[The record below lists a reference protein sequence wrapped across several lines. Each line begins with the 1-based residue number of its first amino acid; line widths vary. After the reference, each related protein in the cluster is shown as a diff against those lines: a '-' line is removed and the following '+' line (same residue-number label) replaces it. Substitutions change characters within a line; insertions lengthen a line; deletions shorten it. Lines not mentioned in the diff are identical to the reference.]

1 LNPRPPDDSLH
12 RHWDSTLAPLLAT
25 GDQRLWRAHSDAT
38 NARLVEHWLPD
49 GRVDDILKTDLYDEA
64 MGEGLAPMLV
74 RRASRVTAI
83 DVAPGVTRAAR
94 RRHPTV
100 RIAACDVRRLPFRDA
115 SFDVV
120 VSNSTL
126 DHFDRRDDIGRSL
139 AELRRTLKPGG
150 WLLVTLDNLRHPAV
164 ALRNALPFPLLRFLR
179 LADYPAGA
187 TLGPRGLVRLLR
199 SVGFEVHE
207 VTALLHCP
215 RPWAV
220 ARARGLQ
227 RRGDEAAQA
236 RFLAGLERWES
247 LGGLPTR
254 FLTGHYTAVRARK
267 PLASR

>member
-1 LNPRPPDDSLH
+1 MDPRPPVDPPY
-12 RHWDSTLAPLLAT
+12 RHWDSTLAPLIAT

-38 NARLVEHWLPD
+38 NARLVERWLPE

-64 MGEGLAPMLV
+64 MGEGLAPVLV
-74 RRASRVTAI
+74 RRATRVTAV
-83 DVAPGVTRAAR
+83 DVAPSVTQAAR

-100 RIAACDVRRLPFRDA
+100 RIAACDIRRLPFRDA

-126 DHFDRRDDIGRSL
+126 DHFERRDDIGRSL
-139 AELRRTLKPGG
+139 AELHRTLKPGG

-164 ALRNALPFPLLRFLR
+164 ALRNALPFRLLRALR

-187 TLGPRGLVRLLR
+187 TLGPRTLVGLLG
-199 SVGFEVHE
+199 SVGFDVHE

-220 ARARGLQ
+220 ARARRLQ
-227 RRGDEAAQA
+227 RREDQATHA
-236 RFLAGLERWES
+236 RFLSGLARWES

-267 PLASR
+267 PHASR